1 MTILPRMSD
10 PIQARIEGLV
20 KENKVLLFMKGTPQF
35 PQCGFSA
42 TCIGILDGIGAR
54 YNTVNV
60 LADPAI
66 RDGVKTFSSWPTIP
80 QLYVEGEFLG
90 GCDIMKQLHASGELA
105 QTLASYITPVAAPM
119 VTVTPAAAETL
130 AAAIND
136 AGPGQV
142 LHLSCTTSFQYDL
155 SIGDPRPAA
164 FSCESNGVTV
174 HVDRG
179 SAQRLDGATIDFVN
193 DARGGGFQINSPK
206 EPPKVRAMSVT
217 ELAEKL
223 ERGEPLQLWD
233 VRPTTERD
241 VAKIDA
247 ARQLDEQAWKIVEAL
262 PKDTMLVLHC
272 HHGGRSQRAAEQ
284 LVKSGF
290 SKVYNL
296 TGGIDAW
303 STQVDT
309 KVPKY

>member
-1 MTILPRMSD
+1 MSD
-10 PIQARIEGLV
+10 PTQARIDGLV

-42 TCIGILDGIGAR
+42 TCIGILDGIGAK

-66 RDGVKTFSSWPTIP
+66 RDGVKAYSNWPTIP

-90 GCDIMKQLHASGELA
+90 GCDIMKQLYASGELA
-105 QTLASYITPVAAPM
+105 QTLASYIAPVTAPKL
-119 VTVTPAAAETL
+119 TVTPAAAETL
-130 AAAIND
+130 AAAIKD

-142 LHLSCTTSFQYDL
+142 LHLTCGATFQYDL
-155 SIGDPRPAA
+155 SIGDARPAD
-164 FSCESNGVTV
+164 FTCESNGVTV
-174 HVDRG
+174 HIDRA
-179 SAQRLDGATIDFVN
+179 SAPRLDGGTIDFVN
-193 DARGGGFQINSPK
+193 DARGGGFQITSPH

-217 ELAEKL
+217 ELDEKL
-223 ERGEPLQLWD
+223 KKGEPLQLWD
-233 VRPTTERD
+233 VRPDAERK

-247 ARQLDEQAWKIVEAL
+247 AKQLDEQAWKIVEAL
-262 PKDTMLVLHC
+262 PKDTMLVIHC

-290 SKVYNL
+290 TKVYNL

-303 STQVDT
+303 STQVDS
-309 KVPKY
+309 KVAKY